1 MIESEAT
8 APSRRSVS
16 SYHDILSLNSDQSV
30 AARQFDE
37 PGFGTLVSQG
47 AVLGML
53 MCFGLHIDAM
63 LAIPGFYNYL
73 IIAALPNYLGIGL
86 GIGSIVAAV
95 VWACGHLAKRRLGK
109 FARCI
114 VALLTLACLGGGLVG
129 IVGGEG
135 FNSSDLRFAVGFLLA
150 NGLAMGLFIGSH
162 VEPWR
167 ELVREQAGSG
177 STTLSALTGII
188 LRLTIV
194 FFLMMSIVSLAAI
207 YGLRHSRQTLAF
219 GVIAVVHFALASALV
234 FARLKFWVLLP
245 LAILVTSPIVPF
257 VTDVLTPNDSLMWYV
272 SVSYLGVWA
281 VFLWTRATDFRG
293 KGRSEE
299 N

>member
-1 MIESEAT
+1 MIESDAI
-8 APSRRSVS
+8 APSRRSA
-16 SYHDILSLNSDQSV
+16 YRYGDILSLNSDQSL

-53 MCFGLHIDAM
+53 LCFGLHIDAM

-73 IIAALPNYLGIGL
+73 VMAALPKYLGFGL
-86 GIGSIVAAV
+86 GIGSIVGAV

-109 FARCI
+109 FARCV
-114 VALLTLACLGGGLVG
+114 VALLTLACLGGGLLG
-129 IVGGEG
+129 IIGAKY
-135 FNSSDLRFAVGFLLA
+135 FNSSDLLFNVDLLVVSV
-150 NGLAMGLFIGSH
+150 LAMGLFIGSR

-167 ELVREQAGSG
+167 ELVREQPGSG
-177 STTLSALTGII
+177 STTLSALSGII
-188 LRLTIV
+188 LRLMIV

-207 YGLRHSRQTLAF
+207 HGLSHSRQTFAF
-219 GVIAVVHFALASALV
+219 VVIALVHFALASVLV
-234 FARLKFWVLLP
+234 FARLRFWVLLP
-245 LAILVTSPIVPF
+245 LAILVTSPIVTF

-272 SVSYLGVWA
+272 SVSYLGVWV